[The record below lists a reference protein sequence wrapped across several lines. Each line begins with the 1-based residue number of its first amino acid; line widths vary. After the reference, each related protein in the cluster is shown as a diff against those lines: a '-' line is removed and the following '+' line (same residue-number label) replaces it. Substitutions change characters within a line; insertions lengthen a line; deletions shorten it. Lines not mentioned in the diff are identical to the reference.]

1 MAKGSRSMLGVVA
14 EDAVAQLIKSPL
26 WSSLTAAHDPSSAII
41 GHDPQHPTPAATS
54 TGAVSRR

>member
-1 MAKGSRSMLGVVA
+1 MAKGFRSMLGVVA

-26 WSSLTAAHDPSSAII
+26 WSSLTAAHDPTSAI
-41 GHDPQHPTPAATS
+41 GHDPQHPTLAATS